1 MTDIVIAEGC
11 RTAFGR
17 FNGSFANVPAP
28 LLGTTAAKEAMKRA
42 KTEPGEVESV
52 VFGIVLSGN
61 VGGNAARQVCIN
73 SGVPETS
80 PAYSINQ
87 LCASGM
93 RAVAEAYKSV
103 KLGEASIVL
112 AGGMEN
118 MTGAPHEANL
128 RSGTKM
134 GDFKMVDSMLR
145 DGLIDVFHNYH
156 MGVTAENLAK
166 KYQITREQQD
176 TFAAQSQ
183 ARALAATEAGRFR
196 EEIVDVMIKDRKGE
210 KAINID
216 EHITAGTT
224 FESLAK
230 LRPAFDK
237 EGTVTAGNASGIN
250 DGAAAVVVMTADQA
264 KKRGVEPLGRI
275 VSWATTG
282 CDPSIMGIGPV
293 TASEKALKLAGW
305 TADDLDLIELNEA
318 FAAQSLSVLRQLG
331 WENKQDIINVNG
343 GAIALG
349 HPIGC
354 SGARILV
361 TLLYE
366 MRRRG
371 LKKGLATLCVGG
383 GMGIAMC
390 MQRD

>member
-17 FNGSFANVPAP
+17 FNGSFANTSAP
-28 LLGTTAAKEAMKRA
+28 ELATIAAKEAMKRA
-42 KTEPGEVESV
+42 KTDPKEVEQV
-52 VFGIVLSGN
+52 IFGIVLSGD
-61 VGGNAARQVCIN
+61 VGGNAARQVCIH
-73 SGVPETS
+73 SGVPQES

-93 RAVAEAYKSV
+93 RSVAEAYKSI
-103 KLGEASIVL
+103 KLGEARIIL

-118 MTGAPHEANL
+118 MTRSPHEANL
-128 RSGTKM
+128 RPGTKM
-134 GDFKMVDSMLR
+134 GEFKMVDSMLR
-145 DGLIDVFHNYH
+145 DGLVDVFHNYH
-156 MGVTAENLAK
+156 MGVTAENIAK

-176 TFAAQSQ
+176 SFAAQSQ
-183 ARALAATEAGRFR
+183 QRADAATKAGRFK
-196 EEIVDVMIKDRKGE
+196 EEIVPVTIKERKGE
-210 KAINID
+210 KVIDID
-216 EHITAGTT
+216 EHISPGTT
-224 FESLAK
+224 VESLAA

-237 EGTVTAGNASGIN
+237 AGTVTAGNASGIN
-250 DGAAAVVVMTADQA
+250 DGASAVVVMTTDEA
-264 KKRGVEPLGRI
+264 KNRGVAPLGRI

-282 CDPSIMGIGPV
+282 CDPAIMGMGPV

-305 TADDLDLIELNEA
+305 TANDLQLIELNEA
-318 FAAQSLSVLRQLG
+318 FAAQSLGVLRQLG
-331 WENKQDIINVNG
+331 WENKLDIINVNG

-371 LKKGLATLCVGG
+371 LNRGLATACVGG

-390 MQRD
+390 VQRD

>member
-1 MTDIVIAEGC
+1 
-11 RTAFGR
+11 
-17 FNGSFANVPAP
+17 
-28 LLGTTAAKEAMKRA
+28 
-42 KTEPGEVESV
+42 
-52 VFGIVLSGN
+52 
-61 VGGNAARQVCIN
+61 
-73 SGVPETS
+73 
-80 PAYSINQ
+80 
-87 LCASGM
+87 M
-93 RAVAEAYKSV
+93 RAVAEAYKTI
-103 KLGEASIVL
+103 KLGEASIIL

-118 MTGAPHEANL
+118 MTASPHEANL
-128 RSGTKM
+128 RAGTKM
-134 GDFKMVDSMLR
+134 GEFKMVDSMLR

-166 KYQITREQQD
+166 KYQITRDQQD
-176 TFAAQSQ
+176 AFAAQSQ
-183 ARALAATEAGRFR
+183 ARALAATQAGRFR
-196 EEIVDVMIKDRKGE
+196 EEIVDVIVKDRKGE
-210 KAINID
+210 KALNTD
-216 EHITAGTT
+216 EHITAETT
-224 FESLAK
+224 LESLGK

-264 KKRGVEPLGRI
+264 KKRGIEPLGRI

-293 TASEKALKLAGW
+293 ASSEKALKLAGW
-305 TADDLDLIELNEA
+305 TADDLDLMEVNEA
-318 FAAQSLSVLRQLG
+318 FAAQSLAVLRQLG
-331 WENKQDIINVNG
+331 WENKMDIINVNG

-354 SGARILV
+354 SGTRILV

-371 LKKGLATLCVGG
+371 LKKGLATACVGG

-390 MQRD
+390 VQRD

>member
-17 FNGSFANVPAP
+17 FNGSFANVSAP
-28 LLGTTAAKEAMKRA
+28 QLGTTAAVEAMKRA
-42 KTEPGEVESV
+42 KTEPGEVEEV
-52 VFGIVLSGN
+52 IFGIVLSGN
-61 VGGNAARQVCIN
+61 VGGNAARQVCIH
-73 SGVPETS
+73 SGVPQTS
-80 PAYSINQ
+80 PAHSINQ

-93 RAVAEAYKSV
+93 RAVAEAYKTI
-103 KLGEASIVL
+103 KLGEASIIL

-118 MTGAPHEANL
+118 MTASPHEANL
-128 RSGTKM
+128 RAGTKM
-134 GDFKMVDSMLR
+134 GEFKMVDSMLR

-166 KYQITREQQD
+166 KYQITRDQQD
-176 TFAAQSQ
+176 AFAAQSQ
-183 ARALAATEAGRFR
+183 ARALAATQAGRFR

-216 EHITAGTT
+216 EHITADTT
-224 FESLAK
+224 LESLGK

-250 DGAAAVVVMTADQA
+250 DGAAALVVMTADQA

-275 VSWATTG
+275 VSWGTTG

-305 TADDLDLIELNEA
+305 TVDDLDLIELNEA
-318 FAAQSLSVLRQLG
+318 FAAQSLAVLRQLG

-366 MRRRG
+366 MRRRN

-390 MQRD
+390 VQRD